1 MKNLTIVPDLDK
13 DQVFDVVEKY
23 LTGLDF
29 DIQTFDKMR
38 PWGGF
43 FVLEESQIRK
53 FRDIFFPSVS
63 LSEEQFSQKLSPKF
77 LIVAP
82 GARLSWQYHHRRS
95 ELWNLVAGSASI
107 SRSMNDSQ
115 NLPVSMEKGNV
126 ISLEKGERHR
136 LIGTD
141 TWGIVAE
148 IWVHSDSN
156 HPSDEADIVRLEDD
170 YSRS

>member
-1 MKNLTIVPDLDK
+1 MKNLTISADLDK
-13 DQVFDVVEKY
+13 DRVFDLVEKY

-29 DIQTFDKMR
+29 GIQTFDKKR

-53 FRDIFFPSVS
+53 FRDIFFPSVF

-82 GARLSWQYHHRRS
+82 GARLSWQYHYRRS

-107 SRSMNDSQ
+107 SRSLTDSQ
-115 NLPVSMEKGNV
+115 NFPVFMEKGNV

-148 IWVHSDSN
+148 IWVHSDSI